1 MENNEAVLKNAPK
14 VGEKTNITNTLING
28 RWDLTVQEA
37 RMLMG
42 LIASLKGDGSGLYR
56 IRAKELGQYMNLKGE
71 SIYDTIKKTAKKL
84 QARTLFFE
92 SEDGSWVSAGWV
104 ASISYNKS
112 SSEVI
117 YEFSRKIEPLL
128 LDFSRGYIKAIT
140 SDLMPFRHTYSMRLY
155 MLCKEWHEI
164 YKGKPKIIS
173 IDELREMFQLQDKY
187 KTARDFN
194 NFVIQLSIE
203 EINLYTNLSVKANPI
218 KEGRSYK
225 QIEFVI
231 RAKTQVN
238 KTIETVALSAD
249 WNDEQSKIYNE
260 LVNYGLNGKQG
271 KFIVN
276 SFGVAQIKSNID
288 YTLQQKERNKIKGSF
303 EAYLYSAVTSDYAG
317 NIARIA
323 AREASLATEKE
334 QHKIDNMS
342 PEAREEYLEQKT
354 WFAEQSKIA
363 ENAKNPYVD
372 TAQAEKD
379 KIKQEFF
386 LRTTVEQEHFVMSIK
401 DSLEKEPSPFVKM
414 HYQSLIIK
422 SFGEI
427 VLDDRCLDLLAQYI
441 LRTRNL
447 ELDPDKTSRN

>member
-1 MENNEAVLKNAPK
+1 MEKNEAVLKNAPK

-71 SIYDTIKKTAKKL
+71 SLYDTIKKTAKKL

-173 IDELREMFQLQDKY
+173 IDELREMFQLQGKY

-231 RAKTQVN
+231 RSKAQVN

-249 WNDEQSKIYNE
+249 WNDEQSKIYKE
-260 LVNYGLNGKQG
+260 LINYGLNGKQG

-276 SFGVAQIKSNID
+276 SFEVVQIKSNID
-288 YTLQQKERNKIKGSF
+288 YSLQQQERNKIKGSF
-303 EAYLYSAVTSDYAG
+303 EAYLYSAITSDYAG

-323 AREASLATEKE
+323 AREASLAAEKE
-334 QHKIDNMS
+334 QQKIDNMT
-342 PEAREEYLEQKT
+342 PEAREDYLEHKDWLKT
-354 WFAEQSKIA
+354 GYNGQLDAPSQ
-363 ENAKNPYVD
+363 NQNVD
-372 TAQAEKD
+372 KDILEKV
-379 KIKQEFF
+379 KQEFWA
-386 LRTTVEQEHFVMSIK
+386 RPTNEQEQFIAYVKEQIANDSNVFRKANFKKLLDMSFS
-401 DSLEKEPSPFVKM
+401 D
-414 HYQSLIIK
+414 II
-422 SFGEI
+422 
-427 VLDDRCLDLLAQYI
+427 LDDENFTTFIFCTVCL
-441 LRTRNL
+441 RNI
-447 ELDPDKTSRN
+447 KIASTQF